1 MGKVVDK
8 LQDIKAWATGD
19 ISLLYAL
26 LPGGQ
31 LQGNEFCAGSIRGEA
46 GQSLKYNVITG
57 IWKDFATGDSGG
69 DIFDLVRAVRGCSL
83 AEAVEYIGGNMGLTD
98 GKEKPK
104 VKKKQ
109 YIQELNPAPKGIPA
123 PTGTM
128 INGKMLSITNLWAYH
143 DHTGGIL
150 MYDARIDFADGSK
163 MVVPMH
169 WAGDGWR
176 NGTLAENRPLYN
188 LHKIPEAKSLVV
200 VEGCKTAAAMEQYF
214 PNSTIVTWQGGSNA
228 VIKTD
233 WTPIS
238 NKERVII
245 IPDADMK
252 IDPTNGQPIP
262 WEQQPGMKAAIQIA
276 KILTDQKCKVYF
288 VNTQSQAAKKDGW
301 DFADALAEGWEKSKV
316 LEFINSHLEIYGEEE
331 KETNIDDI
339 EFDYGDKKEGKPE
352 EIIKGYDCDY
362 YKILGRHGKKYCIYL
377 KQTKAVVEY
386 TAKDIASKGG
396 LMEIAPMSYW
406 YDKFGVDELNKKGE
420 IVRKLNWDTVADHIM
435 QESQKAGLY
444 DIQAVRGRGAWKDK
458 DKTVVNVGNSL
469 IVLEKD
475 KEPYTIETHALD
487 TKYVYETRPRVDIS
501 LRNPLKD
508 EYSSKLIDCC
518 RMVRWSDKRSGDILA
533 GWIFASFVGGILPM
547 RSHIYIA
554 GAKES
559 GKSWVIKNIVNRI
572 FGDYKLSVGGVSTE
586 AGIRSALGSD
596 AFPVIF
602 DESEAEDQS
611 DKDRMQRIFNLA
623 RLAATN
629 EGNNVAKGS
638 ASGEAQLYSVR
649 SSFLFASINPS
660 MTRDADISR
669 TIKITI
675 KDPPLGSK
683 ATPQEKEQDMQDFLK
698 LESCVNKMLTPEYCQ
713 ALFTR
718 AVILCDNIMKS
729 VKIVSNQAAL
739 VGGSKRFGDQI
750 GMIIA
755 GIWHLKTS
763 AVIDETNAREMI
775 KRYQSAKADDMSDY
789 SRTEILEWFM
799 QQELSFNMDDFRS
812 VFKAGEAIEILLSNS
827 DDWAIQKKQK
837 TIASRLAMQGLIVEK
852 ETKSIIVSTSKGMT
866 ICKIFSG
873 SLWGE
878 AGWKDAIMRIPGADR
893 VQGRVEFGSL
903 SKTNAIKIPL
913 EPQE

>member
-19 ISLLYAL
+19 VGLLYAL

-31 LQGNEFCAGSIRGEA
+31 LQGNEFCAGSLQGEA
-46 GQSLKYNVITG
+46 GQSLKYNIVTG
-57 IWKDFATGDSGG
+57 IWKDFATGESGG
-69 DIFDLVRAVRGCSL
+69 DIFDLVRAVRRCTL

-98 GKEKPK
+98 GKDRPK
-104 VKKKQ
+104 IKKKVS
-109 YIQELNPAPKGIPA
+109 ITELVPAPRGIPA

-143 DHTGGIL
+143 DHTGAVI
-150 MYDARIDFADGSK
+150 MYDARVDFADGSK

-176 NGTLAENRPLYN
+176 NGTLADNRPLYN
-188 LHKIPEAKSLVV
+188 MHKIPEAKSLVI

-228 VIKTD
+228 INKTD

-252 IDPTNGQPIP
+252 TNPDNGQPLP
-262 WEQQPGMKAAIQIA
+262 WEEQPGMKAALQIA
-276 KILTDQKCKVYF
+276 KILVDQKCNVFF

-301 DFADALAEGWEKSKV
+301 DMADALAEGWEKSKV
-316 LEFINSHLEIYGEEE
+316 LEFINSHLEIYGKPE
-331 KETNIDDI
+331 KEINIDDI
-339 EFDYGDKKEGKPE
+339 EIDYGEKTEGKPE
-352 EIIKGYDCDY
+352 ETIKGYDCDY

-396 LMEIAPMSYW
+396 LMEIAPLQYW
-406 YDKFGVDELNKKGE
+406 YDTFGVDEVNKKGE
-420 IVRKLNWDTVADHIM
+420 VVRKLNWDTVANHIM

-444 DIQAVRGRGAWKDK
+444 DVQAVRGRGAWKDK
-458 DKTVVNVGNSL
+458 DRTVVNVGNSL
-469 IVLEKD
+469 IVLDKN

-487 TKYVYETRPRVDIS
+487 TKYVYETRPRIDVS

-533 GWIFASFVGGILPM
+533 GWIFASFVGGVLPM
-547 RSHIYIA
+547 RSHLYIA

-596 AFPVIF
+596 SFPVIF
-602 DESEAEDQS
+602 DESEAEDQA

-638 ASGEAQLYSVR
+638 VTGEAQLYSVR

-675 KDPPLGSK
+675 KDPPIGARATK
-683 ATPQEKEQDMQDFLK
+683 AEKEQDMKNFLV
-698 LESCVNKMLTPEYCQ
+698 LEQTVNKLLTQDYCQ

-729 VKIVSNQAAL
+729 VKIVSTQAAL
-739 VGGSKRFGDQI
+739 VGGSKRFGDQL

-763 AVIDETNAREMI
+763 AIIDESSAREMI
-775 KRYQSAKADDMSDY
+775 ERYQAAKSEDMSDY
-789 SRTEILEWFM
+789 SKTEILDWFL
-799 QQELSFNMDDFRS
+799 QQEISFNIDDYRN
-812 VFKAGEAIEILLSNS
+812 VFKVGEVIQILLSS
-827 DDWAIQKKQK
+827 SSDWAVKKKQEA
-837 TIASRLAMQGLIVEK
+837 IASKLAMQGMLVDAKAKKITVA
-852 ETKSIIVSTSKGMT
+852 TSKGLV
-866 ICKIFSG
+866 ICNMFGKSI
-873 SLWGE
+873 WGE
-878 AGWKDAIMRIPGADR
+878 AGWKDAVLRIPGAER
-893 VQGRVEFGSL
+893 ALQKLEFGPI
-903 SKTNAIKIPL
+903 SKSNGIVIPL

>member
-188 LHKIPEAKSLVV
+188 LHKIPEAKSLVI

-420 IVRKLNWDTVADHIM
+420 VVRKLNWDTVADHIM

>member
-19 ISLLYAL
+19 VGLLYAL

-31 LQGNEFCAGSIRGEA
+31 LQGNEFCAGSLQGEA
-46 GQSLKYNVITG
+46 GQSLKYNIVTG
-57 IWKDFATGDSGG
+57 IWKDFATGESGG
-69 DIFDLVRAVRGCSL
+69 DIFDLVRAVRRCSL

-98 GKEKPK
+98 GKDRPK
-104 VKKKQ
+104 IKKKVS
-109 YIQELNPAPKGIPA
+109 ITELVPAPRGIPA

-143 DHTGGIL
+143 DHTGAVI
-150 MYDARIDFADGSK
+150 MYDARVDFADGSK

-176 NGTLAENRPLYN
+176 NGTLADNRPLYN
-188 LHKIPEAKSLVV
+188 MHKIPEAKSLVI

-228 VIKTD
+228 INKTD

-252 IDPTNGQPIP
+252 TNPDNGQPLP
-262 WEQQPGMKAAIQIA
+262 WEEQPGMKAALQIA
-276 KILTDQKCKVYF
+276 KILVDQKCNVFF

-301 DFADALAEGWEKSKV
+301 DMADALAEGWEKSKV
-316 LEFINSHLEIYGEEE
+316 LEFINSHLEIYGKPE
-331 KETNIDDI
+331 KEINIDDI
-339 EFDYGDKKEGKPE
+339 EIDYGEKTEGKPE
-352 EIIKGYDCDY
+352 ETIKGYDCDY

-396 LMEIAPMSYW
+396 LMEIAPLQYW
-406 YDKFGVDELNKKGE
+406 YDTFGVDEVNKKGE
-420 IVRKLNWDTVADHIM
+420 VVRKLNWDTVANHIM

-444 DIQAVRGRGAWKDK
+444 DVQAVRGRGAWKDK
-458 DKTVVNVGNSL
+458 DRTVVNVGNSL
-469 IVLEKD
+469 IVLDKN

-487 TKYVYETRPRVDIS
+487 TKYVYETRPRIDVS

-533 GWIFASFVGGILPM
+533 GWIFASFVGGVLPM
-547 RSHIYIA
+547 RSHLYIA

-596 AFPVIF
+596 SFPVIF
-602 DESEAEDQS
+602 DESEAEDQA

-638 ASGEAQLYSVR
+638 VTGEAQLYSVR

-675 KDPPLGSK
+675 KDPPIGARATK
-683 ATPQEKEQDMQDFLK
+683 AEKEQDMKNFLV
-698 LESCVNKMLTPEYCQ
+698 LEQTVNKLLTQDYCQ

-729 VKIVSNQAAL
+729 VKIISTQAAL
-739 VGGSKRFGDQI
+739 VGGSKRFGDQL

-763 AVIDETNAREMI
+763 AIIDESSAREMI
-775 KRYQSAKADDMSDY
+775 ERYQAAKSEDMSDY
-789 SRTEILEWFM
+789 SKTEILDWFL
-799 QQELSFNMDDFRS
+799 QQEISFNIDDYRN
-812 VFKAGEAIEILLSNS
+812 VFKVGEVIQILLSS
-827 DDWAIQKKQK
+827 SSDWAVKKKQEA
-837 TIASRLAMQGLIVEK
+837 IASKLAMQGMLVDAKAKKITVA
-852 ETKSIIVSTSKGMT
+852 TSKGLV
-866 ICKIFSG
+866 ICNMFGKSI
-873 SLWGE
+873 WGE
-878 AGWKDAIMRIPGADR
+878 AGWKDAVLRIPGAER
-893 VQGRVEFGSL
+893 ALQKLEFGPI
-903 SKTNAIKIPL
+903 SKSNGIVIPL

>member
-1 MGKVVDK
+1 MGKVVEK

-19 ISLLYAL
+19 IGLLYAL
-26 LPGGQ
+26 LPGGK
-31 LQGNEFCAGSIRGEA
+31 LEGNEFCAGSVNGEA
-46 GQSLKYNVITG
+46 GQSLKYNVVTG
-57 IWKDFATGDSGG
+57 IWKDFATNESGG
-69 DIFDLVRAVRGCSL
+69 DIFDLVRAVRRCTL

-98 GKEKPK
+98 GKDRPK
-104 VKKKQ
+104 LKKKQ
-109 YIQELNPAPKGIPA
+109 VISELKPAPRGIPA
-123 PTGTM
+123 PTGAM
-128 INGKMLSITNLWAYH
+128 VNGKMLAITNLWAYH
-143 DHTGGIL
+143 DHTGAVL
-150 MYDARIDFADGSK
+150 MYDARVDFSDGSK
-163 MVVPMH
+163 MVLPMH

-176 NGTLAENRPLYN
+176 NGTIGENRPLYN
-188 LHKIPEAKSLVV
+188 LHKIPEAKSVVV

-214 PNSTIVTWQGGSNA
+214 PNSTIVTWQGGCNA
-228 VIKTD
+228 ITKTD
-233 WTPIS
+233 WSPIS

-252 IDPTNGQPIP
+252 ADPNTGQPLA
-262 WEQQPGMKAAIQIA
+262 WEEQPGMKAAASIA
-276 KILTDQKCKVYF
+276 KILADQGCNVYF
-288 VNTQSQAAKKDGW
+288 VNTKDQAIKKDGW

-316 LEFINSHLEIYGEEE
+316 LEYINTHLEIYGKAERDAD
-331 KETNIDDI
+331 IDNL
-339 EFDYGDKKEGKPE
+339 EFDYGDKTEGKPE
-352 EIIKGYDCDY
+352 ETVKGYDCDY

-386 TAKDIASKGG
+386 SAKDIASKGG
-396 LMEIAPMSYW
+396 LMEIAPLKYW
-406 YDKFGVDELNKKGE
+406 HDTFGVDEINKKGE
-420 IVRKLNWDTVADHIM
+420 VTRKLNWDTVADHIM

-444 DIQAVRGRGAWKDK
+444 DVQAVRGRGAWKDK
-458 DKTVVNVGNSL
+458 DKTIINVGNSL

-518 RMVRWSDKRSGDILA
+518 RMVRWQDKRSGDILA

-669 TIKITI
+669 TIKISI
-675 KDPPLGSK
+675 KDPPIGKK
-683 ATPQEKEQDMQDFLK
+683 ATAAEKQADMDNFLK
-698 LESCVNKMLTPEYCQ
+698 LESCVNKLLTPEYCQ

-718 AVILCDNIMKS
+718 AVILCDNIMKT
-729 VKIVSNQAAL
+729 VKVVSNQAAL

-763 AVIDETNAREMI
+763 AVIDETNARTMI
-775 KRYQSAKADDMSDY
+775 ERYQSAKAQDFNDY
-789 SRTEILEWFM
+789 SKTEILEWFM
-799 QQELSFNMDDFRS
+799 QQDVSFTMDDYRN
-812 VFKAGEAIEILLSNS
+812 VYKIGEAVEILLSKS
-827 DDWAIQKKQK
+827 SDWAIQKKQK
-837 TIASRLAMQGLIVEK
+837 AMAGRLAMQGLLVDPEK
-852 ETKSIIVSTSKGMT
+852 KTMTVSTSKGMT
-866 ICKIFSG
+866 VCAIFAR

-878 AGWKDAIMRIPGADR
+878 AGWKDAVLRIPGATNTAGQ
-893 VQGRVEFGSL
+893 VSFGALAKS
-903 SKTNAIKIPL
+903 NAITIPL

>member
-19 ISLLYAL
+19 VSLLYAL

-31 LQGNEFCAGSIRGEA
+31 LQGNEFCVGSLNGEP
-46 GQSLKYNVITG
+46 GQSLKYNIVTG
-57 IWKDFATGDSGG
+57 IWKDFATGDTGG
-69 DIFDLVRAVRGCSL
+69 DIFDLVRAVKKCTL

-98 GKEKPK
+98 GKDRPK
-104 VKKKQ
+104 IKKKQ
-109 YIQELNPAPKGIPA
+109 TITELVPAPRGIPA
-123 PTGTM
+123 PTGTLV
-128 INGKMLSITNLWAYH
+128 NGKMLSITNLWAYH
-143 DHTGGIL
+143 DHTGAVL

-169 WAGDGWR
+169 WTGDGWR
-176 NGTLAENRPLYN
+176 NGTLADNRPLYN
-188 LHKIPEAKSLVV
+188 MHKIPEAKSVVV

-228 VIKTD
+228 VNKTD

-252 IDPTNGQPIP
+252 TDPDNGQPLP
-262 WEQQPGMKAAIQIA
+262 WEEQPGMKAALQIA
-276 KILTDQKCKVYF
+276 KILLNQGCSVYF
-288 VNTQSQAAKKDGW
+288 VNTQSQASKKDGW
-301 DFADALAEGWEKSKV
+301 DMADALAEGWEKSKV
-316 LEFINSHLEIYGEEE
+316 LEFINSHLEIYGKAEQDAD
-331 KETNIDDI
+331 IDDI
-339 EFDYGDKKEGKPE
+339 QFDYGDKTEGKQE
-352 EIIKGYDCDY
+352 ETIKGYDCDY

-406 YDKFGVDELNKKGE
+406 YDTFGVDEVNKKGE
-420 IVRKLNWDTVADHIM
+420 TVRKLNWDTVADHIM

-444 DIQAVRGRGAWKDK
+444 DVQAVRGRGAWKDK
-458 DKTVVNVGNSL
+458 DRTVINVGNSL
-469 IVLEKD
+469 IVLEKN

-508 EYSSKLIDCC
+508 EHSSKLIDCC
-518 RMVRWSDKRSGDILA
+518 RMVRWADKRSGDILA
-533 GWIFASFVGGILPM
+533 GWIFASFVGGVLPM

-602 DESEAEDQS
+602 DESEAEDQA

-675 KDPPLGSK
+675 KDPPIGNK
-683 ATPQEKEQDMQDFLK
+683 ATAELKKLDMENFLK
-698 LESCVNKMLTPEYCQ
+698 LEQCVNKLLTPEYCQ

-729 VKIVSNQAAL
+729 VKIISTQAAL

-755 GIWHLKTS
+755 GIWHLQTS
-763 AVIDETNAREMI
+763 AVIDETHARELI
-775 KRYQSAKADDMSDY
+775 ARYQSAKADDISDY
-789 SRTEILEWFM
+789 SKTEILDWFL
-799 QQELSFNMDDFRS
+799 QQEVSFNVDGYRN
-812 VFKAGEAIEILLSNS
+812 VFKVGEAVEILLSNS
-827 DDWAIQKKQK
+827 DDWGIKKKQE
-837 TIASRLAMQGLIVEK
+837 TIASKLAMQGLLVDKKNKTITVA
-852 ETKSIIVSTSKGMT
+852 TSKGLVV
-866 ICKIFSG
+866 CNIFNG
-873 SLWGE
+873 SVWGE
-878 AGWKDAIMRIPGADR
+878 AGWKDAVSRIPGAQR
-893 VQGRVEFGSL
+893 STGPVEFGQL
-903 SKTNAIKIPL
+903 SKSNAITIPL

>member
-420 IVRKLNWDTVADHIM
+420 VVRKLNWDTVADHIM

>member
-31 LQGNEFCAGSIRGEA
+31 LQGNEFCVGSIKGEP
-46 GQSLKYNVITG
+46 GQSLKYNTVTG
-57 IWKDFATGDSGG
+57 IWRDFATGESGG
-69 DIFDLVRAVRGCSL
+69 DIFDLVRAVKGCTL

-98 GKEKPK
+98 RSSAPK
-104 VKKKQ
+104 LKKKQ
-109 YIQELNPAPKGIPA
+109 TIAELIPAPRGIPA
-123 PTGTM
+123 PTGTV
-128 INGKMLSITNLWAYH
+128 INGKAWSITNLWAYH
-143 DHTGGIL
+143 DHTGAIL
-150 MYDARIDFADGSK
+150 MYDARVDFSDGSK

-176 NGTLAENRPLYN
+176 NGTVSENRPLYN
-188 LHKIPEAKSLVV
+188 LHKIPEAKTLVI

-228 VIKTD
+228 VSKTD
-233 WTPIS
+233 WSPIS
-238 NKERVII
+238 NKDRVII
-245 IPDADMK
+245 IPDADQK
-252 IDPTNGQPIP
+252 IDENNGQPIA
-262 WEQQPGMKAAIQIA
+262 WEQQPGMKAALKIA
-276 KILTDQKCKVYF
+276 KILVDQKCSVYI
-288 VNTQSQAAKKDGW
+288 VNTQSQASKKDGW

-316 LEFINSHLEIYGEEE
+316 LEFINSHLEIYNTQE
-331 KETNIDDI
+331 KEISVDDI
-339 EFDYGDKKEGKPE
+339 QFDYGEKTEGKPE
-352 EIIKGYDCDY
+352 EQIKGYDCDY

-396 LMEIAPMSYW
+396 LMEIAPLQYW
-406 YDKFGVDELNKKGE
+406 YDTFGTDEVNKKGE
-420 IVRKLNWDTVADHIM
+420 VVRKLNWDIVANHIM

-444 DIQAVRGRGAWKDK
+444 DIQAVRGRGAWKDR
-458 DKTVVNVGNSL
+458 DRTVINVGNSL
-469 IVLEKD
+469 IVLEKE

-487 TKYVYETRPRVDIS
+487 TKFVYETRPRIDIS
-501 LRNPLKD
+501 LRNPLRD
-508 EYSSKLIDCC
+508 EHSSKLIDCC
-518 RMVRWSDKRSGDILA
+518 RLVRWADKRSGDILA
-533 GWIFASFVGGILPM
+533 GWMFASFVGGVLPM

-559 GKSWVIKNIVNRI
+559 GKSWVIKNIVSRI

-596 AFPVIF
+596 SFPVIF
-602 DESEAEDQS
+602 DESEAEDQA

-669 TIKITI
+669 TVKITI
-675 KDPPLGSK
+675 KDPPLGPK
-683 ATPQEKEQDMQDFLK
+683 ATARDKQQDMQNFLK
-698 LESCVNKMLTPEYCQ
+698 LEQCVNKLLTPEYCQ

-729 VKIVSNQAAL
+729 VKIISTQAAL
-739 VGGSKRFGDQI
+739 VGGSKRFGDQL

-763 AVIDETNAREMI
+763 AVIDESNARDLIE
-775 KRYQSAKADDMSDY
+775 RYQSAKADDMNDY
-789 SRTEILEWFM
+789 SKTEIVDWFL
-799 QQELSFNMDDFRS
+799 QQELSFNIDDYRS
-812 VFKAGEAIEILLSNS
+812 VFKIGEIIDILLSNS
-827 DDWAIQKKQK
+827 SDYATQKRQENISKK
-837 TIASRLAMQGLIVEK
+837 VAMQGLLVDKNKKTI
-852 ETKSIIVSTSKGMT
+852 TVSASKGLAV
-866 ICKIFSG
+866 CNIFDKSV
-873 SLWGE
+873 WGE
-878 AGWKDAIMRIPGADR
+878 AGWKDAVLRIPGAQR
-893 VQGRVEFGSL
+893 VDKKVEFGTL
-903 SKTNAIKIPL
+903 SKTTAIEIPL
-913 EPQE
+913 TQEE

>member
-31 LQGNEFCAGSIRGEA
+31 LQGNEFCAGSLKGEA

-69 DIFDLVRAVRGCSL
+69 DIFDLVRAVRGCTL

-98 GKEKPK
+98 GKDRPK
-104 VKKKQ
+104 LKKKQ
-109 YIQELNPAPKGIPA
+109 TISELVPAPRGIPA

-143 DHTGGIL
+143 DHTGAIL
-150 MYDARIDFADGSK
+150 MYDARVDFSDGSK

-169 WAGDGWR
+169 WAGDSWK
-176 NGTLAENRPLYN
+176 NGTIPDNRPLYN
-188 LHKIPEAKSLVV
+188 LHKIPEAKTLVI
-200 VEGCKTAAAMEQYF
+200 VEGCKTAAALEQYF

-228 VIKTD
+228 VNKTD
-233 WTPIS
+233 WSPIS
-238 NKERVII
+238 NKSRVII

-252 IDPTNGQPIP
+252 LAPENDQPLP
-262 WEQQPGMKAAIQIA
+262 WEKQPGTKAALEIA
-276 KILTDQKCKVYF
+276 KIISNQGCTVYL
-288 VNTQSQAAKKDGW
+288 VNTQDQAIKKDGW
-301 DFADALAEGWEKSKV
+301 DFADALAEGWEKNKV
-316 LEFINSHLEIYGEEE
+316 LEYINSHLEIYGD
-331 KETNIDDI
+331 KDADIDDI
-339 EFDYGDKKEGKPE
+339 EFDYGEKTEGKPE
-352 EIIKGYDCDY
+352 ETVKGYDCDY

-406 YDKFGVDELNKKGE
+406 YDTFGVDEENKKGD
-420 IVRKLNWDTVADHIM
+420 IVRKLNWDNVADHIM
-435 QESQKAGLY
+435 RESQKAGLY

-458 DKTVVNVGNSL
+458 DRTVINVGNSL
-469 IVLEKD
+469 IILEKN

-487 TKYVYETRPRVDIS
+487 TKFVYETRPRVDIS

-518 RMVRWSDKRSGDILA
+518 RLVRWQDRRSGDILA
-533 GWIFASFVGGILPM
+533 GWIFASFVGGVLPM

-596 AFPVIF
+596 SFPVIF

-675 KDPPLGSK
+675 KDPPLGAK
-683 ATPQEKEQDMQDFLK
+683 ATKQEKERDMQNFLK
-698 LESCVNKMLTPEYCQ
+698 LEQYVNKLLTPEYCQ

-729 VKIVSNQAAL
+729 VKIISTQAAL

-763 AVIDETNAREMI
+763 AVIDETHAREMI
-775 KRYQSAKADDMSDY
+775 SMYQSAKADDMNDY
-789 SRTEILEWFM
+789 SKTEILEWFL
-799 QQELSFNMDDFRS
+799 QQEVSFNVDDYKS
-812 VFKAGEAIEILLSNS
+812 VYKVGEAIEILLSETQDYS
-827 DDWAIQKKQK
+827 VIKKRDAIHKK
-837 TIASRLAMQGLIVEK
+837 LAMQGLIVDK
-852 ETKSIIVSTSKGMT
+852 NSNSIIVSTSKGLT
-866 ICKIFSG
+866 VCGIFARSV
-873 SLWGE
+873 WGE
-878 AGWKDAIMRIPGADR
+878 SGWKDAVLRIPGSERLDEKL
-893 VQGRVEFGSL
+893 EFGTL
-903 SKTNAIKIPL
+903 SKTNAIRIPL
-913 EPQE
+913 KYEG

>member
-1 MGKVVDK
+1 MGKVVDR

-26 LPGGQ
+26 LPGGK
-31 LQGNEFCAGSIRGEA
+31 LQGNEFCAGSLNGEA
-46 GQSLKYNVITG
+46 GQSLKYNTVTG

-69 DIFDLVRAVRGCSL
+69 DIFDLVRAVKKCTLS
-83 AEAVEYIGGNMGLTD
+83 EAVEYIGGSIGVTE
-98 GKEKPK
+98 GKPK
-104 VKKKQ
+104 PNIKKKQ
-109 YIQELNPAPKGIPA
+109 YIQELVPAPKGIPA
-123 PTGTM
+123 PTGAF
-128 INGKMLSITNLWAYH
+128 IDGKMLSISNLWAYH

-150 MYDARIDFADGSK
+150 MYDARIDFNDGSK
-163 MVVPMH
+163 IVVPMH

-176 NGTLAENRPLYN
+176 NGTLSDNRPLYN
-188 LHKIPEAKSLVV
+188 LHKIPEARSVV
-200 VEGCKTAAAMEQYF
+200 IVEGCKTAAAMEQYF

-228 VIKTD
+228 VQKTD

-252 IDPTNGQPIP
+252 INQDNGQPYP
-262 WEQQPGMKAAIQIA
+262 WEEQPGMKASLQIA
-276 KILTDQKCKVYF
+276 KILSDQNCNVYF
-288 VNTQSQAAKKDGW
+288 VNTQSQASKKDGW
-301 DFADALAEGWEKSKV
+301 DFADALSEGWEKSKV
-316 LEFINSHLEIYGEEE
+316 LEFINSHLEIYGQTD
-331 KETNIDDI
+331 KDADI
-339 EFDYGDKKEGKPE
+339 EDLQFDYGEKTEGKPE
-352 EIIKGYDCDY
+352 ETIKGYDCDY

-396 LMEIAPMSYW
+396 LMEIAPLSYW
-406 YDKFGVDELNKKGE
+406 YDTFGVEEENKKGE
-420 IVRKLNWDTVADHIM
+420 VIKKLNWDNVADHIM

-444 DIQAVRGRGAWKDK
+444 DVQAVRGRGAWKDK
-458 DKTVVNVGNSL
+458 NRTVVNVGNSL

-508 EYSSKLIDCC
+508 EHSSKLINGC
-518 RMVRWSDKRSGDILA
+518 RLVRWADKRSGDILA

-559 GKSWVIKNIVNRI
+559 GKSWVVKNIVNRI

-596 AFPVIF
+596 SFPVIF

-638 ASGEAQLYSVR
+638 VSGEAQLYSVR

-675 KDPPLGSK
+675 KDPPIGAK
-683 ATPQEKEQDMQDFLK
+683 ATQEEKERDMAEFMK
-698 LESCVNKMLTPEYCQ
+698 LESFVNNILTPEYCQ

-729 VKIVSNQAAL
+729 VKIISTQAAL
-739 VGGSKRFGDQI
+739 VGGSKRYGDQI
-750 GMIIA
+750 GMVIA

-763 AVIDETNAREMI
+763 AVIDETHAREMI
-775 KRYQSAKADDMSDY
+775 SLYSQAKADDFNDY
-789 SRTEILEWFM
+789 SKTEILEWFM
-799 QQELSFNMDDFRS
+799 QQEVSFNLDDYKN
-812 VFKAGEAIEILLSNS
+812 VFKIGEAVEILLSNS
-827 DDWAIQKKQK
+827 TDWAVQKKQEAISSK
-837 TIASRLAMQGLIVEK
+837 LAMQGLIVDK
-852 ETKSIIVSTSKGMT
+852 ATQSIIVSTSKGMT
-866 ICKIFSG
+866 VCGIFSK
-873 SLWGE
+873 SIWGE
-878 AGWKDAIMRIPGADR
+878 AGWKDAVLRIPGATR
-893 VQGRVEFGSL
+893 TLERVEFGSL
-903 SKTNAIKIPL
+903 SKTNAIRIPL
-913 EPQE
+913 KPQE

>member
-19 ISLLYAL
+19 VSLLYAL

-31 LQGNEFCAGSIRGEA
+31 LQGNEFCAGSLKGEA
-46 GQSLKYNVITG
+46 GQSLKYNVVTG
-57 IWKDFATGDSGG
+57 IWKDFATGDAGG
-69 DIFDLVRAVRGCSL
+69 DIFDLVRAVRGCTL

-98 GKEKPK
+98 DKERPK
-104 VKKKQ
+104 IKKKQ
-109 YIQELNPAPKGIPA
+109 YIQELVPAPRGIPA

-143 DHTGGIL
+143 DHTGAVI
-150 MYDARIDFADGSK
+150 MYDARVDFADGSK

-169 WAGDGWR
+169 WAGDSWR
-176 NGTLAENRPLYN
+176 NGTLADNRPLYN
-188 LHKIPEAKSLVV
+188 MHKIPEAKSLVI

-228 VIKTD
+228 VLKTD

-252 IDPTNGQPIP
+252 TDPHNGQPIP
-262 WEQQPGMKAAIQIA
+262 WEEQPGMKAATQIA
-276 KILTDQKCKVYF
+276 KILFDQGCTVYF
-288 VNTQSQAAKKDGW
+288 VNTQSQASKKDGW
-301 DFADALAEGWEKSKV
+301 DMADALAEGWEKSKV
-316 LEFINSHLEIYGEEE
+316 LEFINSHLEIYGRAE
-331 KETNIDDI
+331 KDVDIDDI
-339 EFDYGDKKEGKPE
+339 EFDYGEKTEGKPE

-396 LMEIAPMSYW
+396 LMEIAPLQYW
-406 YDKFGVDELNKKGE
+406 HDKFGVDEVNKKGE
-420 IVRKLNWDTVADHIM
+420 VVRKLNWDTVANHIM

-444 DIQAVRGRGAWKDK
+444 DVQAVRGRGAWKDQNR
-458 DKTVVNVGNSL
+458 TVVNVGNSL
-469 IVLEKD
+469 IVLENN

-508 EYSSKLIDCC
+508 EHSAKLIECC
-518 RMVRWSDKRSGDILA
+518 RLVRWADKRSGDILA

-675 KDPPLGSK
+675 KDPPIGPK
-683 ATPQEKEQDMQDFLK
+683 ATKEEKEQDMANFLK
-698 LESCVNKMLTPEYCQ
+698 LEQAVSRLLTPEYCQ

-718 AVILCDNIMKS
+718 AVLLCDNIMKS
-729 VKIVSNQAAL
+729 VKIISTQAAL
-739 VGGSKRFGDQI
+739 VGGSKRFGDQL

-763 AVIDETNAREMI
+763 AVIDETHARELI
-775 KRYQSAKADDMSDY
+775 SLYQCVKAEDMSDY
-789 SRTEILEWFM
+789 SRSDILDWFL
-799 QQELSFNMDDFRS
+799 QQEVSYSADGFRN
-812 VFKAGEAIEILLSNS
+812 VLKIGEAVEILLSTSS
-827 DDWAIQKKQK
+827 DWGVQKNQAM
-837 TIASRLAMQGLIVEK
+837 IAGKLAMQGLLVDAKKKTITVA
-852 ETKSIIVSTSKGMT
+852 TSKGLVV
-866 ICKIFSG
+866 CNIFDRSV
-873 SLWGE
+873 WGE
-878 AGWKDAIMRIPGADR
+878 AGWKDAVLRIPGATR
-893 VQGRVEFGSL
+893 ILNKIEFGQL
-903 SKTNAIKIPL
+903 SKSNAITIPL

>member
-19 ISLLYAL
+19 VSLLYAL
-26 LPGGQ
+26 LPGGE
-31 LQGNEFCAGSIRGEA
+31 LQGNEFCAGSINGEP
-46 GQSLKYNVITG
+46 GQSLKYNIVTG
-57 IWKDFATGDSGG
+57 IWKDFATDESGG
-69 DIFDLVRAVRGCSL
+69 DIFDLVRAVKKCTL

-98 GKEKPK
+98 DKERPK
-104 VKKKQ
+104 IKKKQ
-109 YIQELNPAPKGIPA
+109 VIQELVPAPKGIPA
-123 PTGTM
+123 PTGTLV
-128 INGKMLSITNLWAYH
+128 NGKMLSITNLWAYH
-143 DHTGGIL
+143 DHTGAIL
-150 MYDARIDFADGSK
+150 MYDARVDFSDGSK
-163 MVVPMH
+163 MVIPMH
-169 WAGDGWR
+169 WAGDSWR
-176 NGTLAENRPLYN
+176 NGTIADNRPLFN
-188 LHKIPEAKSLVV
+188 LHKIPEAKSVV
-200 VEGCKTAAAMEQYF
+200 IVEGCKTAAAMEQYF
-214 PNSTIVTWQGGSNA
+214 PNSTIVTWQGGANA
-228 VIKTD
+228 VNKTD

-238 NKERVII
+238 NKNRVII

-252 IDPTNGQPIP
+252 LDPDNNQPLP
-262 WEQQPGMKAAIQIA
+262 WEQQPGMKAALQIA
-276 KILTDQKCKVYF
+276 KILASQSNNVYF
-288 VNTQSQAAKKDGW
+288 VNTQSQAIKKDGW
-301 DFADALAEGWEKSKV
+301 DFADALSEGWEKSKV
-316 LEFINSHLEIYGEEE
+316 LEFINSHLEIYGEE
-331 KETNIDDI
+331 KGVDIDDI
-339 EFDYGDKKEGKPE
+339 QFDYGEKTEGKPE
-352 EIIKGYDCDY
+352 EIAKGYDCDY

-396 LMEIAPMSYW
+396 LMEIAPLAHW
-406 YDKFGVDELNKKGE
+406 YDKFGVEETNRKGE
-420 IVRKLNWDTVADHIM
+420 VVKKLNWDNVADHIM

-444 DIQAVRGRGAWKDK
+444 DAQAVRGRGAWKDK
-458 DKTVVNVGNSL
+458 DRTVINVGNSL
-469 IVLEKD
+469 IVLEKN

-508 EYSSKLIDCC
+508 EYSAKLIDCC

-559 GKSWVIKNIVNRI
+559 GKSWVVKNIVNRI

-596 AFPVIF
+596 SFPVIF
-602 DESEAEDQS
+602 DESEAEDQA

-638 ASGEAQLYSVR
+638 ASGEVQLYSVR

-675 KDPPLGSK
+675 KDPPIGPK
-683 ATPQEKEQDMQDFLK
+683 ATAKEKEIDMNNFLK
-698 LESCVNKMLTPEYCQ
+698 LEQYVNKMLTPEYCQ

-729 VKIVSNQAAL
+729 VKIISNQAAL

-763 AVIDETNAREMI
+763 AVIDETHAREMI
-775 KRYQSAKADDMSDY
+775 ALYQSAKSDDMNDY
-789 SRTEILEWFM
+789 SKTEILEWFM
-799 QQELSFNMDDFRS
+799 QQELSFTIDDHKT
-812 VFKAGEAIEILLSNS
+812 VMKVGEAIEILLSSSS
-827 DDWAIQKKQK
+827 DYLAQKRQES
-837 TIASRLAMQGLIVEK
+837 IAKKVGMQGLVVDKKNKTI
-852 ETKSIIVSTSKGMT
+852 TVSTSKGMSV
-866 ICKIFSG
+866 CNMFARSV
-873 SLWGE
+873 WGE
-878 AGWKDAIMRIPGADR
+878 AGWKDAMLRIPGAIR
-893 VQGRVEFGSL
+893 TVGKTQFGEL
-903 SKTNAIKIPL
+903 FKTNAITIPL
-913 EPQE
+913 NTQE

>member
-19 ISLLYAL
+19 VGLLYAL

-31 LQGNEFCAGSIRGEA
+31 LQGNEFCAGSLQGEA
-46 GQSLKYNVITG
+46 GQSLKYNIVTG
-57 IWKDFATGDSGG
+57 IWKDFATGESGG
-69 DIFDLVRAVRGCSL
+69 DIFDLVRAVRRCTL

-98 GKEKPK
+98 GKDRPK
-104 VKKKQ
+104 IKKKVS
-109 YIQELNPAPKGIPA
+109 ITELVPAPRGIPA

-143 DHTGGIL
+143 DHTGAVI
-150 MYDARIDFADGSK
+150 MYDARVDFADGSK

-176 NGTLAENRPLYN
+176 NGTLADNRPLYN
-188 LHKIPEAKSLVV
+188 MHKIPEAKSLVI

-228 VIKTD
+228 INKTD

-252 IDPTNGQPIP
+252 TNPDNGQPLP
-262 WEQQPGMKAAIQIA
+262 WEEQPGMKAALQIA
-276 KILTDQKCKVYF
+276 KILVDQKCNVFF

-301 DFADALAEGWEKSKV
+301 DMADALAEGWEKSKV
-316 LEFINSHLEIYGEEE
+316 LEFINSHLEIYGKPE
-331 KETNIDDI
+331 KEINIDDI
-339 EFDYGDKKEGKPE
+339 EIDYGEKTEGKPE
-352 EIIKGYDCDY
+352 ETIKGYDCDY

-396 LMEIAPMSYW
+396 LMEIAPLQYW
-406 YDKFGVDELNKKGE
+406 YDTFGVDEVNKKGE
-420 IVRKLNWDTVADHIM
+420 VVRKLNWDTVANHIM

-444 DIQAVRGRGAWKDK
+444 DVQAVRGRGAWKDK
-458 DKTVVNVGNSL
+458 DRTVVNVGNSL
-469 IVLEKD
+469 IVLDKN

-487 TKYVYETRPRVDIS
+487 TKYVYETRPRIDVS

-533 GWIFASFVGGILPM
+533 GWIFASFVGGVLPM
-547 RSHIYIA
+547 RSHLYIA

-596 AFPVIF
+596 SFPVIF
-602 DESEAEDQS
+602 DESEAEDQA

-638 ASGEAQLYSVR
+638 VTGEAQLYSVR

-675 KDPPLGSK
+675 KDPPIGSK
-683 ATPQEKEQDMQDFLK
+683 ATKAEKEQDMKNFLV
-698 LESCVNKMLTPEYCQ
+698 LEQTVNKLLTQDYCQ

-729 VKIVSNQAAL
+729 VKIVSTQAAL
-739 VGGSKRFGDQI
+739 VGGSKRFGDQL

-763 AVIDETNAREMI
+763 AIIDESSAREMI
-775 KRYQSAKADDMSDY
+775 ERYQAAKSEDMSDY
-789 SRTEILEWFM
+789 SKTEILDWFL
-799 QQELSFNMDDFRS
+799 QQEISFNIDDYRN
-812 VFKAGEAIEILLSNS
+812 VFKVGEVIQILLSS
-827 DDWAIQKKQK
+827 SSDWAVKKKQEA
-837 TIASRLAMQGLIVEK
+837 IASKLAMQGMLVDAKAKKITVA
-852 ETKSIIVSTSKGMT
+852 TSKGLV
-866 ICKIFSG
+866 ICNMFGKSI
-873 SLWGE
+873 WGE
-878 AGWKDAIMRIPGADR
+878 AGWKDAVLRIPGAER
-893 VQGRVEFGSL
+893 ALQKLEFGPI
-903 SKTNAIKIPL
+903 SKSNGIVIPL